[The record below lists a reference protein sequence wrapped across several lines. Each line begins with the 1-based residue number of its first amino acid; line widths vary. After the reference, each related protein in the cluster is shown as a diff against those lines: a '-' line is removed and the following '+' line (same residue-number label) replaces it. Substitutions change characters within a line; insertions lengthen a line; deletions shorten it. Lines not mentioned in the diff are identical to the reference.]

1 MKRTTMKRTTLAIA
15 IAALFTG
22 MSGSLHAQDA
32 PAESDDE
39 QGAIEQQEEALDEQQ
54 NTDGEQPGAMQGSGY
69 PRSSADTGDEDND
82 PNNLMSYQ
90 IRDIEGKSVVNQQDE
105 EIGEI
110 SRIVEHKA
118 SGDLYAVVS
127 IGGVWGIGDDE
138 VALPL
143 EDIEMQDDQLVTNS
157 TYGSDEIK
165 ASAEKYDK
173 ENYSQIDN
181 NMTLTQ
187 ALQHPN

>member
-1 MKRTTMKRTTLAIA
+1 MKRTTLAIA

-22 MSGSLHAQDA
+22 MSGSLYAQDA
-32 PAESDDE
+32 QTESDDKTEVMEE
-39 QGAIEQQEEALDEQQ
+39 QDDALEEKQKADDER
-54 NTDGEQPGAMQGSGY
+54 PAAMQGSGY
-69 PRSSADTGDEDND
+69 PRSSEDTGDEEND

-110 SRIVEHKA
+110 LRIVEHKA
-118 SGDLYAVVS
+118 SGDLYAVIS

-138 VALPL
+138 VALAL
-143 EDIEMQDDQLVTNS
+143 ENIEMQDDQLVTNT

-181 NMTLTQ
+181 NMTLNQ
-187 ALQHPN
+187 AQQHPN

>member
-1 MKRTTMKRTTLAIA
+1 MKRTTLAIA

-32 PAESDDE
+32 QAEPDDE
-39 QGAIEQQEEALDEQQ
+39 QSAIEQQEEAVDEQT
-54 NTDGEQPGAMQGSGY
+54 NADDEQPAAMQGSGY
-69 PRSSADTGDEDND
+69 PRSSADTDDEEND
-82 PNNLMSYQ
+82 PNDLMSHQ
-90 IRDIEGKSVVNQQDE
+90 IRDLEGKSVVNQQDE
-105 EIGEI
+105 EIGGI
-110 SRIVEHKA
+110 LRIVEHKA
-118 SGDLYAVVS
+118 SGDLYAVIS

-138 VALPL
+138 VAMPL
-143 EDIEMQDDQLVTNS
+143 ENIEMQDDQLVTNT

-181 NMTLTQ
+181 NMTLDQ
-187 ALQHPN
+187 AQKHPN

>member
-1 MKRTTMKRTTLAIA
+1 MKRTTLAIT

-22 MSGSLHAQDA
+22 ISGSLHAQDA
-32 PAESDDE
+32 QTESSDKTDV
-39 QGAIEQQEEALDEQQ
+39 IEQQEEALDEQR
-54 NTDGEQPGAMQGSGY
+54 NADGERPDAMEGSGY
-69 PRSSADTGDEDND
+69 PRSSADTGDEEND
-82 PNNLMSYQ
+82 PNNLMSHQ

-110 SRIVEHKA
+110 LRIVEHKA
-118 SGDLYAVVS
+118 SGDLYAVIS

-138 VALPL
+138 VALAL
-143 EDIEMQDDQLVTNS
+143 ENIEIQDDQLVTNT

-181 NMTLTQ
+181 NMTLNQ
-187 ALQHPN
+187 AQQHPN